1 MEVIKHERNPIIKL
15 KGSLGNPWDKNK
27 NIISVEMEKTKFDVY
42 KDREVTAD
50 FRAGF
55 R

>member
-27 NIISVEMEKTKFDVY
+27 YIISVEMERTKSDVY
-42 KDREVTAD
+42 KDREVTTD
-50 FRAGF
+50 FKAGF